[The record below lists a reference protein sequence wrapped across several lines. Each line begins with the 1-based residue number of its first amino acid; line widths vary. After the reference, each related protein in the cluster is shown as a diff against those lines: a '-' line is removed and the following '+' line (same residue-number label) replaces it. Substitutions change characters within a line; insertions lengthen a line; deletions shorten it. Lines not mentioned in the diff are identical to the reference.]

1 MSHYVLVTGGRK
13 FDDRD
18 SVEQV
23 LTFLH
28 LFYGTDLR
36 VMHGDAPGADRLAR
50 DIARARDI
58 PERGYPADWDASPR
72 GAGAIRN
79 RQMADL
85 LVKWRRQGHSV
96 QCVAF
101 RGGNGTADMIEVAKA
116 CHIDVDEMP

>member
-1 MSHYVLVTGGRK
+1 MSHYVLITGGRK
-13 FDDRD
+13 YDDRD
-18 SVEQV
+18 SVEEV

-36 VMHGDAPGADRLAR
+36 VMHGAARGADSLAR

-58 PERGYPADWDASPR
+58 PERGYPADWGASPR

-79 RQMADL
+79 RQMAEL
-85 LVKWRRQGHSV
+85 LVKWRRAGHTV

-101 RGGNGTADMIEVAKA
+101 RGGNGTADMIEVARS
-116 CHIDVDEMP
+116 HDIDVDEML